1 MRAHDRAVARGSRF
15 LIVRQVV
22 SRSAIP
28 GIAVAVAVLAAG
40 LIAAFVIGR
49 YPVSVV
55 DVARLAWT
63 RLNGLPSGVPPAV
76 ETVIF
81 DIRGPRVL
89 SAALVG
95 AALAV
100 AGTAFQGLFRNPLVS
115 PDILGA
121 SSGAAL
127 GAVVGIYFSLG
138 VLGIQILAFAGGLA
152 AVAAVY
158 AIGSALRSPDPMLVL
173 VLTGV
178 VVGALLGAG
187 VGLVKYLA
195 DPYNQLPAMT
205 FWLLGSLAATNVSDL
220 LPLFGPIAAGT
231 AILLV
236 LRWRMNVLSLP
247 DEEARALGLATGPL
261 RIAVIAAASL
271 VTAASV
277 AAAGIIGWVG
287 LVVPHLARFLVG
299 PDFSRLL
306 PTAALLGAGY
316 LLLIDTLARTAAPI
330 EIPLGILTAIIGT
343 PFFIWLLA
351 SAHRSWS

>member
-1 MRAHDRAVARGSRF
+1 MP
-15 LIVRQVV
+15 
-22 SRSAIP
+22 RSAAP
-28 GIAVAVAVLAAG
+28 GIAIALGVLALG
-40 LIAAFVIGR
+40 LIAAFAVGR
-49 YPVSVV
+49 YPVGIT
-55 DVARLAWT
+55 DFGRLVWG
-63 RLNGLPSGVPPAV
+63 RLTGNPSGVAPAI

-89 SAALVG
+89 AAVLVG

-127 GAVVGIYFSLG
+127 GAVTGIYFSLG
-138 VLGIQILAFAGGLA
+138 VFGVEGLAFAGGLA

-158 AIGSALRSPDPMLVL
+158 GIGSALRSPDPVLVL

-205 FWLLGSLAATNVSDL
+205 FWLLGSLAATNAADL
-220 LPLFGPIAAGT
+220 LPLSAPIAVGT
-231 AILLV
+231 AVLLG
-236 LRWRMNVLSLP
+236 LRWRMNALSLP
-247 DEEARALGLATGPL
+247 DEEARSLGLATGPV

-277 AAAGIIGWVG
+277 AVAGIIGWVG

-299 PDFSRLL
+299 PDFARLL
-306 PTAALLGAGY
+306 PTAAILGGGY
-316 LLLIDTLARTAAPI
+316 LLLIDTLARSAAPV
-330 EIPLGILTAIIGT
+330 EIPLGILTAVIGT
-343 PFFIWLLA
+343 PFFIWLLT
-351 SAHRSWS
+351 SAHKSWS